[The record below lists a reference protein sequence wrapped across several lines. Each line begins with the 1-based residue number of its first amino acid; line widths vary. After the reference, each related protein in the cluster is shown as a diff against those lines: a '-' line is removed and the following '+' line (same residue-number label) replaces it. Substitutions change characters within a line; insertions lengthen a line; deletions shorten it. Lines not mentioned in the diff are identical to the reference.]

1 MQYFKNEYVL
11 NVTEIMNDWYVYGGY
26 NRKDLK
32 NKTQNKKYIETN
44 LCIFV
49 L

>member
-32 NKTQNKKYIETN
+32 IKRKTKNT
-44 LCIFV
+44 
-49 L
+49 